1 MNTQLDHL
9 VVGAASIE
17 QGVAY
22 IKEQLGVDI
31 PKGGEHPLMGTHNH
45 LMQLGNDVFLEVIA
59 INPDVPAP
67 DRPRWYGLDDPF
79 VRRQIEQ
86 QPQLLTW
93 VVNTS
98 DLTHLLSQSSFAF
111 GEATPVS
118 RGDLHWHFAIPDD
131 GRLLASGMLPSL
143 MQWHTET
150 HPAKSMGDVDCILT
164 SLEIYHPYPNWLA
177 AILSSIDAAQY
188 IDIKPLE
195 ENTAPLLLAHIETPM
210 GVKVLSSQ
218 IGGIS

>member
-9 VVGAASIE
+9 VVGAASLE
-17 QGVAY
+17 QGIAY

-59 INPDVPAP
+59 INPDAPAP
-67 DRPRWYGLDDPF
+67 ARPRWYGLDDPF
-79 VRRQIEQ
+79 VRKQIEQ

-93 VVNTS
+93 VVNTP
-98 DLTHLLSQSSFAF
+98 DLTYLLSQNSFAF

-150 HPAKSMGDVDCILT
+150 HPAKRMRDVGCILT
-164 SLEIYHPYPNWLA
+164 RLEIYHPYPNWLA
-177 AILSSIDAAQY
+177 AILSSIDVAKYVEIQ
-188 IDIKPLE
+188 PLE
-195 ENTAPLLLAHIETPM
+195 ANVTPFLLAHIETPT
-210 GVKVLSSQ
+210 GIRVLRS
-218 IGGIS
+218 I